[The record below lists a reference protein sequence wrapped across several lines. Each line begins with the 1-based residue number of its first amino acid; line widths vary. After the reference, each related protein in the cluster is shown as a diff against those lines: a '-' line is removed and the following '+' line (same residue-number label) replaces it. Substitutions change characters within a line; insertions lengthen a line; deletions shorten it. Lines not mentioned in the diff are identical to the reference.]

1 MLKDYK
7 FIIDASHGGSDS
19 GKSGNGIVEKN
30 FSLDISNYIYNR
42 LKNLGFDAI
51 LTRTGDETIS
61 DEQRINRMLN
71 PYGAG
76 DNVIIISNHLDDTDS
91 NVEIVYALRNSNAL
105 ANKIADEMEKKSITV
120 SKVYQRRLPSDTSKD
135 YFYIHRDTVN
145 TIPLLIFYGNVSDS
159 KDAASLKNYQKYGD
173 AVVEG
178 ILDYLDI
185 TSPEDNN
192 VYTVKS
198 GDSLWSIAKKY
209 GTTVDEI
216 KKLNGL
222 NSNLLQIGQKLNI
235 PNKTTN
241 DNVSNDNSTYTV
253 KSGDTLYGI
262 ANKYGI
268 SVDELKNYNNLTSNN
283 LSIGQKLKIP
293 SNNSSLEYTVQRG
306 DSLYAIANKYNTTV
320 SELMKLNNLSTNLLN
335 IGQVL
340 KIPNSSGTTYVVKS
354 GDSLYSIASRY
365 NTTVDDI
372 KRKNNLSSN
381 LLSIGQVLVI

>member
-42 LKNLGFDAI
+42 LKNLGFDVS
-51 LTRTGDETIS
+51 LTRSGDETIS

-71 PYGAG
+71 PYGGG
-76 DNVIIISNHLDDTDS
+76 DNVIIISNHLDDNDS

-105 ANKIADEMEKKSITV
+105 ANKIEDEMKKNGITV

-185 TSPEDNN
+185 TSPEDSNT
-192 VYTVKS
+192 YIVKS

-209 GTTVDEI
+209 DTTVDEI

-222 NSNLLQIGQKLNI
+222 NSNLLQVGQKLNI
-235 PNKTTN
+235 PSKTIN
-241 DNVSNDNSTYTV
+241 DNISNDNSTYTV

-262 ANKYGI
+262 ASKYGI
-268 SVDELKNYNNLTSNN
+268 SVDSLKNYNNLTSNN
-283 LSIGQKLKIP
+283 LSIGQTLKIP
-293 SNNSSLEYTVQRG
+293 SKQSYLEYTVKRG
-306 DSLYAIANKYNTTV
+306 DSLYAIASKYNTTV
-320 SELMKLNNLSTNLLN
+320 SDIMKLNNLSTNLLN

-340 KIPNSSGTTYVVKS
+340 KIPNSGTTYVVKS

-365 NTTVDDI
+365 NTTVDNL
-372 KRKNNLSSN
+372 KRKNNLSSD
-381 LLSIGQVLVI
+381 LLSIGQILVI

>member
-42 LKNLGFDAI
+42 LKNLGFDVS
-51 LTRTGDETIS
+51 LTRSGDETIS

-71 PYGAG
+71 PYGGG
-76 DNVIIISNHLDDTDS
+76 DNVIIISNHLDDNDS

-105 ANKIADEMEKKSITV
+105 ANKIEDEMKKNGITV

-185 TSPEDNN
+185 TSPEDSNT
-192 VYTVKS
+192 YIVKS

-209 GTTVDEI
+209 DTTVDEI

-222 NSNLLQIGQKLNI
+222 NSNLLQVGQKLNI
-235 PNKTTN
+235 PSKTIN
-241 DNVSNDNSTYTV
+241 DNISNDNSTYTV

-262 ANKYGI
+262 ASKYGI
-268 SVDELKNYNNLTSNN
+268 SVDSLKDYNNLTSNN
-283 LSIGQKLKIP
+283 LSIGQTLKIP
-293 SNNSSLEYTVQRG
+293 SKQSYLEYTVKRG
-306 DSLYAIANKYNTTV
+306 DSLYAIASKYNTTV
-320 SELMKLNNLSTNLLN
+320 SDIMKLNNLSTNLLN

-340 KIPNSSGTTYVVKS
+340 KIPNSGTTYVVKS

-365 NTTVDDI
+365 NTTVDNL
-372 KRKNNLSSN
+372 KRKNNLSSD
-381 LLSIGQVLVI
+381 LLSIGQILVI